1 MEDLT
6 VTFPVDFKT
15 ADGPTV
21 ANTSCSNKFK
31 AKPNPTE
38 ELSSPSIFFA
48 PGGFFNRS
56 FVSAGLKIAVAA
68 GSRETGLASRS
79 LIVGLEPVAPL
90 EDDLSVAFKEAVTEI
105 PLLPC
110 RGFFRV
116 CSVPALATVASRS
129 IPAALMASGKD
140 SAN

>member
-1 MEDLT
+1 M
-6 VTFPVDFKT
+6 DFKT

-38 ELSSPSIFFA
+38 ELSLPTISFA
-48 PGGFFNRS
+48 GAFFNRS
-56 FVSAGLKIAVAA
+56 FVLVGSKIALAA
-68 GSRETGLASRS
+68 GARETGLASRS
-79 LIVGLEPVAPL
+79 LILGLEPVAPL

-110 RGFFRV
+110 RGFFKV